1 MDIIEYQDTSTLKV
15 SGQGTLKV
23 TGQGTLK
30 VSGQGTSTFPTKSS
44 NTEDNQIPSEDVLH
58 KAEIMALNNGWNDKN
73 EQIIISIGENSAS
86 YKWMHEKCAGYHKFV
101 HKFTSILLIILSTVL
116 SAETI
121 IPNND
126 QCNSDFTLDIIRR
139 VFVYMVTVLSVIQ
152 NFLKLEETSGKHLF
166 AVGAFS
172 NLYHDIQQQ
181 MCMFRRDRVNAT
193 KYVSE
198 CLKQYD
204 SLVITSPDISSR
216 ILMKF
221 KNTFKNSDIALPE
234 IADKIQKIEI
244 ITEDPMQSNLNI
256 NNVNNVNNVNNL
268 DANDNVSDVVSNS
281 GNLNIASFN
290 LQKRIKRKGVPL
302 VLTNKQSSVQNCN
315 NLAQIH
321 NAFQIHGD
329 ISDKDLENIDSIQL
343 RELRNRFLQEKS
355 DYEFQRFLQ
364 HSHEDE

>member
-1 MDIIEYQDTSTLKV
+1 MVLKFNMDDFVIEKDNST
-15 SGQGTLKV
+15 TTR
-23 TGQGTLK
+23 TG
-30 VSGQGTSTFPTKSS
+30 
-44 NTEDNQIPSEDVLH
+44 DDVLH
-58 KAEIMALNNGWNDKN
+58 KADLMRLNNGWNDKN
-73 EQIIISIGENSAS
+73 ERIIISVGENAAS
-86 YKWMHEKCAGYHKFV
+86 YKWMHEKCANYHKFI
-101 HKFTSILLIILSTVL
+101 HKFISILLIVLSTGL
-116 SAETI
+116 TAETI
-121 IPNND
+121 FPN
-126 QCNSDFTLDIIRR
+126 QSDDFIMEIIRR
-139 VFVYMVTVLSVIQ
+139 TIVYVVNVLTVLQTFFRS
-152 NFLKLEETSGKHLF
+152 EEVGEKHLV
-166 AVGAFS
+166 AAGAYS
-172 NLYHDIQQQ
+172 SLYHDIQQQ

-244 ITEDPMQSNLNI
+244 ITEDPMHANNLNAADVNNAGNELESDGNNLNI
-256 NNVNNVNNVNNL
+256 
-268 DANDNVSDVVSNS
+268 S
-281 GNLNIASFN
+281 SFN

-321 NAFQIHGD
+321 SAFQIHGD

>member
-1 MDIIEYQDTSTLKV
+1 MVLKINMDELVIEKDHST
-15 SGQGTLKV
+15 TTR
-23 TGQGTLK
+23 TG
-30 VSGQGTSTFPTKSS
+30 
-44 NTEDNQIPSEDVLH
+44 DDVLH
-58 KAEIMALNNGWNDKN
+58 KADLMRLNNGWNDKN
-73 EQIIISIGENSAS
+73 ERIVISVGENAAS
-86 YKWMHEKCAGYHKFV
+86 YKWMHEKCANYHKFI
-101 HKFTSILLIILSTVL
+101 HKFISILLIVLSTGL
-116 SAETI
+116 TAETI
-121 IPNND
+121 YPDPNG
-126 QCNSDFTLDIIRR
+126 DFVIDIVRRTL
-139 VFVYMVTVLSVIQ
+139 VYVVNVLTVLQTFFRS
-152 NFLKLEETSGKHLF
+152 EEVGEKHLV
-166 AVGAFS
+166 AGGGYS
-172 NLYHDIQQQ
+172 TLYHDIQQQ

-216 ILMKF
+216 VLMKF

-244 ITEDPMQSNLNI
+244 IIEDPMQSNLNGGPGGGSPGGSSPGGGSPGGGSPGG
-256 NNVNNVNNVNNL
+256 
-268 DANDNVSDVVSNS
+268 DSDIVEKEFS
-281 GNLNIASFN
+281 SFN

-355 DYEFQRFLQ
+355 DYEYQRFLQ

>member
-1 MDIIEYQDTSTLKV
+1 MDELVIEQDNST
-15 SGQGTLKV
+15 T
-23 TGQGTLK
+23 
-30 VSGQGTSTFPTKSS
+30 
-44 NTEDNQIPSEDVLH
+44 NRIADDVLH
-58 KAEIMALNNGWNDKN
+58 KADLMRLNNGWNDKN
-73 EQIIISIGENSAS
+73 ERIVISVGENAAS
-86 YKWMHEKCAGYHKFV
+86 YKWMHEKCANYHKFI
-101 HKFTSILLIILSTVL
+101 HKFLSILLIVLSTSL
-116 SAETI
+116 TAETI
-121 IPNND
+121 FPDQNND
-126 QCNSDFTLDIIRR
+126 FVMEIVRR
-139 VFVYMVTVLSVIQ
+139 TIVYVVNVLTVLQTFFRS
-152 NFLKLEETSGKHLF
+152 EEVGEKHLV
-166 AVGAFS
+166 ASGAYS
-172 NLYHDIQQQ
+172 NIYHDIQQQ

-244 ITEDPMQSNLNI
+244 ITEDPMQSNLN
-256 NNVNNVNNVNNL
+256 VNNL
-268 DANDNVSDVVSNS
+268 NGNDANDNVSDVVSNS

-329 ISDKDLENIDSIQL
+329 ISDRDLENIDSIQL
-343 RELRNRFLQEKS
+343 RELRNRFLQQKS